1 MKKESWTD
9 RGVVELRDR
18 APKDYQAA
26 LLVAVFIIGLFL
38 GLIAG
43 RGMMPEE
50 QTPYLLPS
58 QIPPA
63 TE

>member
-1 MKKESWTD
+1 MVPS
-9 RGVVELRDR
+9 LNHPRDR

-26 LLVAVFIIGLFL
+26 LLVVVFIVGLLL

-43 RGMMPEE
+43 RGMVPEE
-50 QTPYLLPS
+50 ETPYYLPT
-58 QIPPA
+58 A

>member
-26 LLVAVFIIGLFL
+26 LLVVVFIVNHLNF
-38 GLIAG
+38 
-43 RGMMPEE
+43 
-50 QTPYLLPS
+50 
-58 QIPPA
+58 
-63 TE
+63 